1 MAIHIRRRELLAAL
15 GGAAVWPVVARGQQQ
30 LATPVVGY
38 LHQGS
43 SRLVEYATNA
53 FRDGLREAGYVAG
66 ENVKIEDRWADG
78 VYERLPA
85 LAVDLVS
92 RQVNVIMAALLPAAL
107 AAKSATTT
115 IPIVFI
121 SGSDPVTSELVE
133 SLNRPGANVTG
144 VTIFS
149 LALIGKRVEL
159 MRRLVPN
166 LRTAALLINPN
177 NPNAEPQV
185 REFVD
190 AARNAGLSAQPV
202 RAGTVDELAPAFA
215 KLGEQPN
222 IALLIGGD
230 GLLINFADQIVML
243 AARHQIP
250 TIYFQRQ
257 FPVVGGLISYGPRPS
272 DPYRQAGLYVGRVL
286 KGAKPAELPV
296 LQPTTFELVINLK
309 TAAKLG
315 LIVPPAVLAFADE
328 VIE

>member
-1 MAIHIRRRELLAAL
+1 
-15 GGAAVWPVVARGQQQ
+15 
-30 LATPVVGY
+30 
-38 LHQGS
+38 
-43 SRLVEYATNA
+43 
-53 FRDGLREAGYVAG
+53 
-66 ENVKIEDRWADG
+66 
-78 VYERLPA
+78 
-85 LAVDLVS
+85 
-92 RQVNVIMAALLPAAL
+92 
-107 AAKSATTT
+107 
-115 IPIVFI
+115 
-121 SGSDPVTSELVE
+121 
-133 SLNRPGANVTG
+133 
-144 VTIFS
+144 
-149 LALIGKRVEL
+149 
-159 MRRLVPN
+159 
-166 LRTAALLINPN
+166 
-177 NPNAEPQV
+177 
-185 REFVD
+185 
-190 AARNAGLSAQPV
+190 
-202 RAGTVDELAPAFA
+202 VDELAPAFA

-243 AARHQIP
+243 AARHHIP

>member
-1 MAIHIRRRELLAAL
+1 MRRREFIGIL
-15 GGAAVWPVVARGQQQ
+15 GGAAAWPLQARAQQ
-30 LATPVVGY
+30 LAIPTVGY

-43 SRLVEYATNA
+43 SRLVEYASNA

-66 ENVKIEDRWADG
+66 ENAKIEDRWADG

-85 LAVDLVS
+85 LAADLVS

-121 SGSDPVTSELVE
+121 SGSDPVTSGLVE

-149 LALIGKRVEL
+149 SALIGKRVEL
-159 MRRLVPN
+159 MRQLVPN

-185 REFVD
+185 RELLD
-190 AARNAGLSAQPV
+190 AARKAGLSAQPL
-202 RAGTVDELAPAFA
+202 RAGTEDELAPAFA
-215 KLGEQPN
+215 KLGEQAN
-222 IALLIGGD
+222 AALLIGGD
-230 GLLINFADQIVML
+230 GFLINFADQIVTL

-257 FPVVGGLISYGPRPS
+257 FPVVGGLMSYGPKPS
-272 DPYRQAGLYVGRVL
+272 DPYRQAGVYVGRVL

-309 TAAKLG
+309 TAKTLG
-315 LIVPPAVLAFADE
+315 LVVPPAVLALADE